1 MHSTPRMAVLAAI
14 VILIPGC
21 ARTANDEPAP
31 REPAEV
37 PQPVPQKEENVP
49 AGTGAEE
56 PAAQS
61 AAGFSLPL
69 SAADADASWIALF
82 DRHSLFGWE
91 PTSDA
96 NWRVADGVLQ
106 ADAGGE
112 GFLMTH
118 VPFADFEFRCEYRL
132 APGGNSGI
140 FLRSTRDPKDPTIDC
155 YEFNFCDTHPA
166 FPTGS
171 IVGRKKSDAKITG
184 EGDWMRVAL
193 RVEGRRI
200 VGRINEQPAID
211 FLDDSPD
218 EKFRPQGFIG
228 LQFRE
233 GKIEFRNVALRP
245 LGMRELFNGRD
256 LSGWRVVPGSKSEF
270 AVEDGSIR
278 VTNGP
283 GFLETEETWAD
294 FVFQGQAKTNGDG
307 LNSGVF
313 FRAMKGTAEAP
324 SNGYEFQIHN
334 GYKNGDALKP
344 ADHGT
349 GAIFRRAAARRV
361 VPRDREWFT
370 MTLVAAGP
378 RFQTWVN
385 GYPVV
390 AWIDERPPDPNP
402 RRGLRLEA
410 GHLSLQ
416 GHDPTT
422 DLQFRALRIAPLP
435 D

>member
-1 MHSTPRMAVLAAI
+1 
-14 VILIPGC
+14 
-21 ARTANDEPAP
+21 
-31 REPAEV
+31 
-37 PQPVPQKEENVP
+37 
-49 AGTGAEE
+49 
-56 PAAQS
+56 
-61 AAGFSLPL
+61 
-69 SAADADASWIALF
+69 
-82 DRHSLFGWE
+82 
-91 PTSDA
+91 
-96 NWRVADGVLQ
+96 
-106 ADAGGE
+106 
-112 GFLMTH
+112 
-118 VPFADFEFRCEYRL
+118 
-132 APGGNSGI
+132 
-140 FLRSTRDPKDPTIDC
+140 
-155 YEFNFCDTHPA
+155 
-166 FPTGS
+166 
-171 IVGRKKSDAKITG
+171 
-184 EGDWMRVAL
+184 MRVAL